1 MIRSGHGDRDC
12 GRGEAAAA
20 GRGDDGTESVGILA
34 RRIGRGIE
42 IGNTN
47 AAIARGLLNFVMFY
61 VVTVFISQMI
71 FSCFSK
77 Q

>member
-20 GRGDDGTESVGILA
+20 RRGDDGTESVRILA

-47 AAIARGLLNFVMFY
+47 AAIAGGLLNFVMFY
-61 VVTVFISQMI
+61 LVTVFISQMI